1 MSDVQSDGSISKV
14 ATTGALVAAIAASL
28 PAVGVLGIQI
38 GLLPPMVGFGLF
50 TAGAALGGLLA
61 LLLGIVGTVL
71 TRGGD
76 DPEGRKRAF
85 TALAGGVALLGIV
98 AIAGSSGADLP
109 PINDITTN
117 LDDPPAFAP
126 APAGHRNA
134 DRDMGYPP
142 DWKPLVR
149 DAYPDLT
156 PIRVAVS
163 PQQAYDIAVAE
174 AEALGWEIT
183 RRDGTTFE
191 AQATTALFRFV
202 DDVSVRIAADASG
215 QAVIDIRSKSRDGR
229 GDLGANAARIR
240 VFSAR
245 VLTRIE
251 GA

>member
-117 LDDPPAFAP
+117 LDDPPAFADDP
-126 APAGHRNA
+126 SGRA
-134 DRDMGYPP
+134 RDMSYPA

-149 DAYPDLT
+149 ESYPDLT
-156 PIRVAVS
+156 PHQVAEPV
-163 PQQAYDIAVAE
+163 AAAVARTAAA
-174 AEALGWEIT
+174 AERLGWTIT
-183 RRDGTTFE
+183 TRDTSAGTIE
-191 AQATTALFRFV
+191 ATDATDIFRFV
-202 DDVSVRIAADASG
+202 DDIVIRVRPSDQGST
-215 QAVIDIRSKSRDGR
+215 IDIRSKSRDGR
-229 GDLGANAARIR
+229 GDLGANAQRIR
-240 VFSAR
+240 ALLSA
-245 VLTRIE
+245 L
-251 GA
+251 